1 MHSIIDLKMSS
12 TRIAIG
18 LATTASAIVIV
29 ASLLVVGVLYNDIN
43 NLYDDIMLDIGE
55 FKVRYIQANTLIN

>member
-1 MHSIIDLKMSS
+1 MSS